1 MKKKTIFGLIAI
13 LAVALVV
20 FFVFIKKGKADQPK
34 YRTEVLAKGDVEA
47 LVTTSGTINPVDIVD
62 VGSQVSGKITKLYAD
77 YNSKVTAG
85 QLMAEL
91 DQAIQQAK
99 VESNQA
105 NYQSSLASLEQAKV
119 TLENAKKKQDR
130 TQDLFQR
137 NLVSFEEKETADA
150 NFVNARVGVQTADAR
165 VSQAKSTLDQSKV
178 DLSYCIIR
186 SPINGTVIDRPVNVG
201 QTVAASMTAPVLF
214 KVASDL
220 TKMKVQC
227 AVDEADI
234 GKVKEG
240 QKVRFTVDAFQGE
253 TFTGIILQV
262 RYAAVTTQNVVTYA
276 TIVDAPNPDVKLRPG
291 MTATVSIITGEARGT
306 LRIPNAAMRFTP
318 ALPQE
323 ELQKLLATLRP
334 QGQRG
339 GQPGEAAAAGQV
351 GQKPDGAQTA
361 PAGQTGAQATGQ
373 VGQRQGGQRGN
384 FDPSTLTPEQLQRF
398 QQMRAAGGSR
408 RQGGT
413 VWVLDE
419 LGQIKPYMVRTGIT
433 DNTYSE
439 ITRSELKEGMKIILG
454 LEAAKGATTAT
465 PANQQGQRGPGGN
478 MMFMGR

>member
-34 YRTEVLAKGDVEA
+34 YRTEALAKGDVEA
-47 LVTTSGTINPVDIVD
+47 LVTTSGTINPVDIVE
-62 VGSQVSGKITKLYAD
+62 VGSQVSGKILKLYAD
-77 YNSKVTAG
+77 FNSQVKAG

-91 DQAIQQAK
+91 DQDIQKAK
-99 VESNQA
+99 VDSNQA

-119 TLENAKKKQDR
+119 TLENAKKNQDR

-137 NLVSFEEKETADA
+137 NLLSSVEKETADA

-178 DLSYCIIR
+178 DLSYCTIR

-201 QTVAASMTAPVLF
+201 QTVAASMSAPVLF

-253 TFTGIILQV
+253 TFTGTILQV
-262 RYAAVTTQNVVTYA
+262 RFAAVTTQNVVTYT
-276 TIVDAPNPDVKLRPG
+276 TIVDAPNPEIKLRPG
-291 MTATVSIITGEARGT
+291 MTATVNIITGEARGT

-318 ALPQE
+318 TLPQA

-339 GQPGEAAAAGQV
+339 GQPGEAAQPGQV
-351 GQKPDGAQTA
+351 GQKPDGAQATA
-361 PAGQTGAQATGQ
+361 QT
-373 VGQRQGGQRGN
+373 GQRQGGQRGN
-384 FDPSTLTPEQLQRF
+384 FDMSTLTPEQIQRF
-398 QQMRAAGGSR
+398 QQLRAQGGAR

-413 VWVLDE
+413 VWVLGE
-419 LGQIKPYMVRTGIT
+419 LGQIKPYTVRTGIT

-454 LEAAKGATTAT
+454 LEAAKGATTAAAT
-465 PANQQGQRGPGGN
+465 NQQGQRGQQGPGG

>member
-47 LVTTSGTINPVDIVD
+47 LVTTSGTINPVDIVE

-77 YNSKVTAG
+77 FNSQVKAG

-91 DQAIQQAK
+91 DQAIQEAK

-119 TLENAKKKQDR
+119 TLENAKKKQER

-150 NFVNARVGVQTADAR
+150 NFVNARVGVQTAEAR

-178 DLSYCIIR
+178 DLSYCTIR
-186 SPINGTVIDRPVNVG
+186 SPINGTVIDRPVNAG
-201 QTVAASMTAPVLF
+201 QTVAASMNAPVLF

-240 QKVRFTVDAFQGE
+240 QKVRFTVDAYQGE
-253 TFTGIILQV
+253 TFNGTILQV
-262 RYAAVTTQNVVTYA
+262 RYAAVTTQNVVTYT

-291 MTATVSIITGEARGT
+291 MTATVNIITGEARGT
-306 LRIPNAAMRFTP
+306 LRIPNSAMRFTP
-318 ALPQE
+318 TLPQE

-339 GQPGEAAAAGQV
+339 GQPGEAGAAGQV
-351 GQKPDGAQTA
+351 GQKPDGA
-361 PAGQTGAQATGQ
+361 PAGAPTGAQAAGQ
-373 VGQRQGGQRGN
+373 NGQRQGGQRGN
-384 FDPSTLTPEQLQRF
+384 FDMSTLTPEQLQRF
-398 QQMRAAGGSR
+398 QQMRAAGGTR
-408 RQGGT
+408 RSGGT
-413 VWVLDE
+413 VWVLDDQ
-419 LGQIKPYMVRTGIT
+419 GQVKPYMVRTGIT

-439 ITRSELKEGMKIILG
+439 ITRSELKEGMKIIIG
-454 LEAAKGATTAT
+454 IEAVKGATTAAAT
-465 PANQQGQRGPGGN
+465 NQQGQRGGPGQT